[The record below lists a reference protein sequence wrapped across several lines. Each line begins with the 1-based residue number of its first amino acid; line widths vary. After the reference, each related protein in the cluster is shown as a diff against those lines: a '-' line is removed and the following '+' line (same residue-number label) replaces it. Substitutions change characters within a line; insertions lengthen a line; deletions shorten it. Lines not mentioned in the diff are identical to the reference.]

1 MIAEQTENGE
11 PSTTSQSKM
20 LINQL
25 QEITG
30 IQDQQVLYKALKAS
44 HGDVGHAVGL
54 LTSQSVE
61 VQDPGEPQE
70 SATPGLPKDE
80 LQAAIELSLQES
92 HKAQEEEREL
102 HRALEASTEE
112 NAARMKRK
120 RCEAQSETCSPADW
134 IRQDDWPVGIRNVG
148 NTCWFS
154 AVIQSLFHLPVFK
167 RLVLN
172 YHLSERILEKCKSH
186 ADKRNIAF
194 MQELR
199 CLFALMVGS
208 TRRFVDPSAA
218 VELLRDAFRTSEA
231 QQDVS
236 EFTHKLLDWLEDAFQ
251 LAANGTSAEDKQH
264 NPMVRLFYGTF
275 VTERKCDGKTLYN
288 IEQFGQY
295 PLQVNGFN
303 NLDECLEG
311 AMVEKEIEPL
321 HSDHSVTSG
330 RERWFKK
337 LPPVLTFE
345 LSRFEFNTQL
355 GRPEK
360 IHKKLEFPQII
371 YMDRYL
377 HKNLERTNE
386 RRGEVK
392 RHKEQLAALQQKL
405 ECYKNFGSGPV
416 KYPLADMLQFVLDF
430 PRSDARDS
438 SEPGEADLP
447 DGLACGVSNCQR
459 TPIYKPFTQCR
470 LPIDCPPHPAPHSIT
485 EEELHFVKTCLQRW
499 RMEVENDINELKA
512 TIEKVTQTLEGIY
525 SDNSLCQVPY
535 RLHAVLVHEGQASAG
550 HYWAYIYDH
559 ANQRWMKYNDVSI
572 TESTW
577 EELERDSFG
586 GMTNAS
592 AYCLMY
598 IDDRLPHLITEDTD
612 NETGQV
618 LHGMDSLPSILRR
631 YVQEDNRWF
640 QQELS
645 EWEEQ
650 YCQTATPQEE
660 SADPASSSL
669 ENVQQIPV
677 EPAPQTPK
685 EPEDPGEK
693 PEEEESAITPACESP
708 GRQGAEDA
716 SATAVTDTP
725 EPSRRL
731 NSDQEK
737 LHSQIPN
744 LDAELSDQPP
754 SDRVVQKEVAEV
766 TAVTPEGDDQS
777 KASREISNQGDVQGG
792 EEEEGEEQQE
802 EPVRQRQPENEVS
815 EVEIPNVG
823 RIMVR
828 ADADGYN
835 EEMMLTPAMQGVIL
849 AIAKARQ
856 IFDKEG
862 PEAGLIKA
870 FHEEYSRLFEL
881 SQEKTTPQDDAR
893 LQHALVYFFQNRA
906 PKRII
911 ERTLL
916 EQFTDRNLS
925 FDERAISIMRE
936 ARSKLRLI
944 KPEDMDMDEYL
955 EWHDDYRLFRTVFVH
970 LLTGLE
976 HYQHGKMQEALN
988 YLSHAYETNNTLI
1001 IKGEKRGM
1009 ERSLIAV
1016 YRRKCLMALNESA
1029 SRLFRS
1035 GEEGKVEEGVGIME
1049 ESVIPCLHLMSRDT
1063 AVSQEDRDAMESIR
1077 SHWCCC
1083 LGQDM
1088 DASLQVKLGELLPRV
1103 LDGSAETVVLKDPP
1117 KVHVNQAHDLCS
1129 RLAAV
1134 MESIHNAAIKAPRQ
1148 TGAMSSELNV
1158 PVGSPAPGVPGE
1170 PALDTGGMD
1179 YRDWVR
1185 RSYLEL
1191 VNSNH
1196 HSVQALSWRKLYL
1209 SRAKLKASSRTS
1221 ALLSGFAMVAMVEV
1235 ELKVDYN
1242 YPRELIIAFSVCT
1255 TVLVAVHLFALLI
1268 STCILPNVEA
1278 VSNIHNLNSVSESP
1292 HERMHHY
1299 IELAW
1304 GFSTALGI
1312 LLFLAEVVLL
1322 CWVKFL
1328 PVDSSG
1334 EETKTP
1340 ATPTPPTTTAAPRS
1354 DSGWHAALASTII
1367 MVPVAVIFVVFAVH
1381 FYRTLVRHKTERHH
1395 QEIEELHKIKVQLDG
1410 QERGLQN
1417 V

>member
-1 MIAEQTENGE
+1 MRTEQTENGE
-11 PSTTSQSKM
+11 NSTNSQSEM

-25 QEITG
+25 REITG
-30 IQDQQVLYKALKAS
+30 VQDPQILYTALNAS
-44 HGDVGHAVGL
+44 QGDIGHAVGL
-54 LTSQSVE
+54 LTTQPAE
-61 VQDPGEPQE
+61 VQGPGEPRDSGTSEEAWEGQK
-70 SATPGLPKDE
+70 GIRKDE
-80 LQAAIELSLQES
+80 LQTAIELSLQES
-92 HKAQEEEREL
+92 HKAQEEEREF
-102 HRALEASTEE
+102 HRALEASAEE

-120 RCEAQSETCSPADW
+120 RCEAQTEMCSPADW
-134 IRQDDWPVGIRNVG
+134 IRQDEWPVGIRNVG

-154 AVIQSLFHLPVFK
+154 AVIQSLFHLPVFR

-186 ADKRNIAF
+186 SDKRNIAF

-236 EFTHKLLDWLEDAFQ
+236 EFSHKLLDWLEDAFQ
-251 LAANGTSAEDKQH
+251 LAASGNNAEDKQQ
-264 NPMVRLFYGTF
+264 NPMVQLFYGTF
-275 VTERKCDGKTLYN
+275 VTERRHEGKTLCN
-288 IEQFGQY
+288 TEQFGQY

-311 AMVEKEIEPL
+311 AMVEKEIESL
-321 HSDHSVTSG
+321 HSDQGNTPG

-377 HKNLERTNE
+377 HKNIEQTQE

-392 RHKEQLAALQQKL
+392 KVKEQLAVLQQKF
-405 ECYKNFGSGPV
+405 ECYKNYGSGPT
-416 KYPLADMLQFVLDF
+416 KYPLADMLQFVLEFATTKPTSVSPAED
-430 PRSDARDS
+430 PRLAASSPTPAGHPLSELSKENSSPADTDS
-438 SEPGEADLP
+438 S
-447 DGLACGVSNCQR
+447 DGLAPSVSTCQR

-470 LPIDCPPHPAPHSIT
+470 HPIDCPPHPAPHSIT

-499 RMEVENDINELKA
+499 RTEVENDINELKA
-512 TIEKVTQTLEGIY
+512 SIDRLSQKLEGMY

-559 ANQRWMKYNDVSI
+559 TNQRWMKYNDISI
-572 TESTW
+572 TESSW

-612 NETGQV
+612 DETGQV

-631 YVQEDNRWF
+631 YVHEDNRWF

-650 YCQTATPQEE
+650 FCQTATPQGE
-660 SADPASSSL
+660 STASA
-669 ENVQQIPV
+669 EPPNPGPDNVQQTPV
-677 EPAPQTPK
+677 EPAPQSGLSAEEVDQAAAS
-685 EPEDPGEK
+685 EPQPDPEAEKDPEPDATEK
-693 PEEEESAITPACESP
+693 PEEELEQTQPPPAQSP
-708 GRQGAEDA
+708 GCQPDDSSGSEI
-716 SATAVTDTP
+716 TDTP
-725 EPSRRL
+725 ASSQAAAPA
-731 NSDQEK
+731 EK
-737 LHSQIPN
+737 
-744 LDAELSDQPP
+744 ELRSETPGPEADVGSTAP
-754 SDRVVQKEVAEV
+754 SDL
-766 TAVTPEGDDQS
+766 
-777 KASREISNQGDVQGG
+777 
-792 EEEEGEEQQE
+792 QE
-802 EPVRQRQPENEVS
+802 EKDGTEVVGLSSETEMEPDASTEAPQHEAEQEVEERQQQQDAPARQRQAENEVS

-856 IFDKEG
+856 TFDKEG

-870 FHEEYSRLFEL
+870 FHEEYSRLYEL
-881 SQEKTTPQDDAR
+881 SQEEATPQEDAR
-893 LQHALVYFFQNRA
+893 LQHALVYFFKNKA

-936 ARSKLRLI
+936 ARAKLCLI

-955 EWHDDYRLFRTVFVH
+955 QWHDDYRTFRTVFVY

-976 HYQHGKMQEALN
+976 HYQHGKMREALN
-988 YLSHAYETNNTLI
+988 YLAHAYETNGTLL
-1001 IKGEKRGM
+1001 KNGEKRGVDK
-1009 ERSLIAV
+1009 SLIAV
-1016 YRRKCLMALNESA
+1016 YRRKCLSALNESA
-1029 SRLFRS
+1029 SRLFCS
-1035 GEEGKVEEGVGIME
+1035 GEENKVEEAVAIMDE
-1049 ESVIPCLHLMSRDT
+1049 AVIPCLHLMSRDS
-1063 AVSQEDRDAMESIR
+1063 ALSQEDRDAMEGIR

-1088 DASLQVKLGELLPRV
+1088 NDSLQVKLGELLPRV

-1134 MESIHNAAIKAPRQ
+1134 MESIHN
-1148 TGAMSSELNV
+1148 
-1158 PVGSPAPGVPGE
+1158 
-1170 PALDTGGMD
+1170 
-1179 YRDWVR
+1179 
-1185 RSYLEL
+1185 
-1191 VNSNH
+1191 
-1196 HSVQALSWRKLYL
+1196 
-1209 SRAKLKASSRTS
+1209 TS
-1221 ALLSGFAMVAMVEV
+1221 IV
-1235 ELKVDYN
+1235 
-1242 YPRELIIAFSVCT
+1242 I
-1255 TVLVAVHLFALLI
+1255 
-1268 STCILPNVEA
+1268 
-1278 VSNIHNLNSVSESP
+1278 
-1292 HERMHHY
+1292 
-1299 IELAW
+1299 
-1304 GFSTALGI
+1304 
-1312 LLFLAEVVLL
+1312 
-1322 CWVKFL
+1322 VK
-1328 PVDSSG
+1328 
-1334 EETKTP
+1334 
-1340 ATPTPPTTTAAPRS
+1340 
-1354 DSGWHAALASTII
+1354 
-1367 MVPVAVIFVVFAVH
+1367 
-1381 FYRTLVRHKTERHH
+1381 
-1395 QEIEELHKIKVQLDG
+1395 
-1410 QERGLQN
+1410 
-1417 V
+1417 

>member
-1 MIAEQTENGE
+1 MRGEQTENGE
-11 PSTTSQSKM
+11 NSTNSSKILM
-20 LINQL
+20 NQL
-25 QEITG
+25 MEITG
-30 IQDQQVLYKALKAS
+30 IQDPQILCRALNAS
-44 HGDVGHAVGL
+44 QGDVGHAVGL
-54 LTSQSVE
+54 LTTQSAE

-70 SATPGLPKDE
+70 SGTSAEAWEGQKGLPKDE
-80 LQAAIELSLQES
+80 LQTAIELSLQES
-92 HKAQEEEREL
+92 HNAQEEEREFN
-102 HRALEASTEE
+102 RALEASAEE

-120 RCEAQSETCSPADW
+120 RCEAQSEMCSPADW

-154 AVIQSLFHLPVFK
+154 AVIQSLFHLPVFR

-186 ADKRNIAF
+186 SDKRNIAF

-236 EFTHKLLDWLEDAFQ
+236 EFSHKLLDWLEDAFQ
-251 LAANGTSAEDKQH
+251 LAAKDNVEDKQQ
-264 NPMVRLFYGTF
+264 NPMVQLFYGTF
-275 VTERKCDGKTLYN
+275 VTERRHEGKTLCN

-311 AMVEKEIEPL
+311 AMVEKEIESL

-360 IHKKLEFPQII
+360 IHKKLEFSQII

-377 HKNLERTNE
+377 HKNIEHTHE

-392 RHKEQLAALQQKL
+392 KLKEQLSALQQKL
-405 ECYKNFGSGPV
+405 ECYKNYGSGPT
-416 KYPLADMLQFVLDF
+416 KYPLADMLQFVLEFATTKPTSVSPAEDLR
-430 PRSDARDS
+430 PASPTPANHPLSEQVSKDNSEPEDPDS
-438 SEPGEADLP
+438 SE
-447 DGLACGVSNCQR
+447 GLVSSCQR

-470 LPIDCPPHPAPHSIT
+470 HPVDCPPHPAPHSIT

-499 RMEVENDINELKA
+499 RTEVENDINELKA
-512 TIEKVTQTLEGIY
+512 SIDRLTQMLEGMY
-525 SDNSLCQVPY
+525 SDNSLCQAPY

-559 ANQRWMKYNDVSI
+559 ANQRWMKYNDISI
-572 TESTW
+572 TESSW

-598 IDDRLPHLITEDTD
+598 IDDRLPQLISEATD
-612 NETGQV
+612 DETGQV
-618 LHGMDSLPSILRR
+618 LNGMDSLPSILRR
-631 YVQEDNRWF
+631 YVHEDNRWF

-650 YCQTATPQEE
+650 FCQTAAPQGE
-660 SADPASSSL
+660 STSSA
-669 ENVQQIPV
+669 EPPNPIPDNIHPTPV
-677 EPAPQTPK
+677 EPAPQSGPSTEELEQGASSESQPG
-685 EPEDPGEK
+685 PEAEKDPEHDPREK
-693 PEEEESAITPACESP
+693 PEEEPRKLTPPPQSP
-708 GRQGAEDA
+708 SCQPDDTSSE
-716 SATAVTDTP
+716 AVTDTP
-725 EPSRRL
+725 GPSQ
-731 NSDQEK
+731 SSASAEK
-737 LHSQIPN
+737 ELQSQTPGPA
-744 LDAELSDQPP
+744 AELSNPAP
-754 SDRVVQKEVAEV
+754 SDPYVEKDDTQVAGLGPQ
-766 TAVTPEGDDQS
+766 AEGES
-777 KASREISNQGDVQGG
+777 EASREAPEHEAKLED
-792 EEEEGEEQQE
+792 EQQQQE
-802 EPVRQRQPENEVS
+802 VPARPRQTENEVS

-856 IFDKEG
+856 TFDKEG

-870 FHEEYSRLFEL
+870 FHEEYSRLYEL
-881 SQEKTTPQDDAR
+881 SKEETTPQEDAR
-893 LQHALVYFFQNRA
+893 LQHALVYFFQNKA
-906 PKRII
+906 PNRII

-936 ARSKLRLI
+936 ARTKLRLI

-955 EWHDDYRLFRTVFVH
+955 QWHDDYRLFRTVFVY

-976 HYQHGKMQEALN
+976 HYQHGKMREALIF
-988 YLSHAYETNNTLI
+988 LAHAYETNLTLL
-1001 IKGEKRGM
+1001 KNGEKRGM
-1009 ERSLIAV
+1009 DKSLIAV
-1016 YRRKCLMALNESA
+1016 YRRKCLTGLNESA
-1029 SRLFRS
+1029 SQLFCS
-1035 GEEGKVEEGVGIME
+1035 GEETNVEEGIAIMDE
-1049 ESVIPCLHLMSRDT
+1049 AVIPCLHLMSRDS
-1063 AVSQEDRDAMESIR
+1063 ALSHEDRDAMESIR

-1088 DASLQVKLGELLPRV
+1088 DDSLQVKLGEFLPRV

-1134 MESIHNAAIKAPRQ
+1134 MESIH
-1148 TGAMSSELNV
+1148 S
-1158 PVGSPAPGVPGE
+1158 
-1170 PALDTGGMD
+1170 
-1179 YRDWVR
+1179 
-1185 RSYLEL
+1185 
-1191 VNSNH
+1191 
-1196 HSVQALSWRKLYL
+1196 
-1209 SRAKLKASSRTS
+1209 TS
-1221 ALLSGFAMVAMVEV
+1221 IV
-1235 ELKVDYN
+1235 
-1242 YPRELIIAFSVCT
+1242 I
-1255 TVLVAVHLFALLI
+1255 
-1268 STCILPNVEA
+1268 
-1278 VSNIHNLNSVSESP
+1278 
-1292 HERMHHY
+1292 
-1299 IELAW
+1299 
-1304 GFSTALGI
+1304 
-1312 LLFLAEVVLL
+1312 
-1322 CWVKFL
+1322 VK
-1328 PVDSSG
+1328 
-1334 EETKTP
+1334 
-1340 ATPTPPTTTAAPRS
+1340 
-1354 DSGWHAALASTII
+1354 
-1367 MVPVAVIFVVFAVH
+1367 
-1381 FYRTLVRHKTERHH
+1381 
-1395 QEIEELHKIKVQLDG
+1395 
-1410 QERGLQN
+1410 
-1417 V
+1417 

>member
-1 MIAEQTENGE
+1 MRGEQTENGE
-11 PSTTSQSKM
+11 NSTNSQSEM

-25 QEITG
+25 REITG
-30 IQDQQVLYKALKAS
+30 IQDPQILYKALNAS
-44 HGDVGHAVGL
+44 QGDVGHAVGL
-54 LTSQSVE
+54 LTTQPAE
-61 VQDPGEPQE
+61 VQDPGEPQPLE
-70 SATPGLPKDE
+70 TSAEAWEAQKDLPKDE
-80 LQAAIELSLQES
+80 LQTAIELSLQES
-92 HKAQEEEREL
+92 HNAQEEEREFN
-102 HRALEASTEE
+102 RALEASAEE

-120 RCEAQSETCSPADW
+120 RCEGQSEMCSPADW
-134 IRQDDWPVGIRNVG
+134 IRQDNWPVGIRNVG

-154 AVIQSLFHLPVFK
+154 AVIQSLFHLPVFR

-172 YHLSERILEKCKSH
+172 YHLSERVLEKCKSH

-236 EFTHKLLDWLEDAFQ
+236 EFSHKLLDWLEDAFQ
-251 LAANGTSAEDKQH
+251 LAAKGNNAEDKQH
-264 NPMVRLFYGTF
+264 NPMVQLFYGTF
-275 VTERKCDGKTLYN
+275 VTERKHEGKTLCN

-311 AMVEKEIEPL
+311 AMVEKEIESL

-377 HKNLERTNE
+377 HKNIEQTHE
-386 RRGEVK
+386 RRTEVK
-392 RHKEQLAALQQKL
+392 KLKEQLAALTQKL
-405 ECYKNFGSGPV
+405 ECYKNYGSGPT
-416 KYPLADMLQFVLDF
+416 KYPLADMLQFVLEFATTKPSSVSPAEDLR
-430 PRSDARDS
+430 PTSPLLS
-438 SEPGEADLP
+438 TNHPLSEPIFKDNSESGDTDSA
-447 DGLACGVSNCQR
+447 DGLVSGVSSCQR
-459 TPIYKPFTQCR
+459 TPIYKPFTQCKH
-470 LPIDCPPHPAPHSIT
+470 PIDCPPHPAPHSIT

-499 RMEVENDINELKA
+499 RTEVENDINELKA
-512 TIEKVTQTLEGIY
+512 SIDKLTQLLEGMY

-559 ANQRWMKYNDVSI
+559 ANKRWMKYNDISI
-572 TESTW
+572 TESSW

-598 IDDRLPHLITEDTD
+598 IDDRLPQLITDDTD
-612 NETGQV
+612 DETGQV
-618 LHGMDSLPSILRR
+618 LHGMDSLPPILRR
-631 YVQEDNRWF
+631 FVHEDNRWF

-650 YCQTATPQEE
+650 FCQTAAPQGE
-660 SADPASSSL
+660 STAPAEPTNPNT
-669 ENVQQIPV
+669 ENTEQTPV
-677 EPAPQTPK
+677 EPVPQSGPATEEVKEQGSTSEPQPQPEAEK
-685 EPEDPGEK
+685 EPEPESREK
-693 PEEEESAITPACESP
+693 PEESETTPPSLPPPQTP
-708 GRQGAEDA
+708 GCQTDDTR
-716 SATAVTDTP
+716 STAVTDTLGPSQSSSTAEKELQSQTPVLEAELNNQTPSETHEKKDDLQVSDCSPMAEGEPEASGEAP
-725 EPSRRL
+725 EPEEKQEEEQ
-731 NSDQEK
+731 DQ
-737 LHSQIPN
+737 Q
-744 LDAELSDQPP
+744 Q
-754 SDRVVQKEVAEV
+754 
-766 TAVTPEGDDQS
+766 
-777 KASREISNQGDVQGG
+777 G
-792 EEEEGEEQQE
+792 EEVQ
-802 EPVRQRQPENEVS
+802 PVRQRQPENEVS
-815 EVEIPNVG
+815 EVDIPNVG

-870 FHEEYSRLFEL
+870 FHEEYSRLYEL
-881 SQEKTTPQDDAR
+881 SQEETTPQEDVR
-893 LQHALVYFFQNRA
+893 LQHCLVYFFQNKA
-906 PKRII
+906 PKRVI

-936 ARSKLRLI
+936 ARAKLRLI

-955 EWHDDYRLFRTVFVH
+955 QWHDDYRLFRTVFVY

-976 HYQHGKMQEALN
+976 HYQNGKMREALT
-988 YLSHAYETNNTLI
+988 YLAHAYETNITLL
-1001 IKGEKRGM
+1001 KNGEKRGIDK
-1009 ERSLIAV
+1009 SLIAV
-1016 YRRKCLMALNESA
+1016 YRRKCLTVLNESA
-1029 SRLFRS
+1029 SKMFCS
-1035 GEEGKVEEGVGIME
+1035 GEETSVEEGISIMDE
-1049 ESVIPCLHLMSRDT
+1049 AVIPCLHLMSRDMSL
-1063 AVSQEDRDAMESIR
+1063 SQEDRDAMENIR

-1088 DASLQVKLGELLPRV
+1088 DASLQIKLGEFLPRV

-1134 MESIHNAAIKAPRQ
+1134 MESIHN
-1148 TGAMSSELNV
+1148 T
-1158 PVGSPAPGVPGE
+1158 
-1170 PALDTGGMD
+1170 
-1179 YRDWVR
+1179 
-1185 RSYLEL
+1185 
-1191 VNSNH
+1191 
-1196 HSVQALSWRKLYL
+1196 SV
-1209 SRAKLKASSRTS
+1209 
-1221 ALLSGFAMVAMVEV
+1221 V
-1235 ELKVDYN
+1235 
-1242 YPRELIIAFSVCT
+1242 I
-1255 TVLVAVHLFALLI
+1255 
-1268 STCILPNVEA
+1268 
-1278 VSNIHNLNSVSESP
+1278 
-1292 HERMHHY
+1292 
-1299 IELAW
+1299 
-1304 GFSTALGI
+1304 
-1312 LLFLAEVVLL
+1312 
-1322 CWVKFL
+1322 VK
-1328 PVDSSG
+1328 
-1334 EETKTP
+1334 
-1340 ATPTPPTTTAAPRS
+1340 
-1354 DSGWHAALASTII
+1354 
-1367 MVPVAVIFVVFAVH
+1367 
-1381 FYRTLVRHKTERHH
+1381 
-1395 QEIEELHKIKVQLDG
+1395 
-1410 QERGLQN
+1410 
-1417 V
+1417 

>member
-1 MIAEQTENGE
+1 MRGEQAENGE
-11 PSTTSQSKM
+11 NSTNSQSEM

-25 QEITG
+25 REITG
-30 IQDQQVLYKALKAS
+30 IQDPQVLYRAMNVRNHPQRRAMRQRMVSPSCVLGGYLATIRPVTIITNNKVLTAEIHKRYS
-44 HGDVGHAVGL
+44 INKYFPCTGL
-54 LTSQSVE
+54 SPELDGEQ
-61 VQDPGEPQE
+61 GEP
-70 SATPGLPKDE
+70 PL
-80 LQAAIELSLQES
+80 ELSPAGGPQCPGGG
-92 HKAQEEEREL
+92 EENIN
-102 HRALEASTEE
+102 RALEASAEE

-120 RCEAQSETCSPADW
+120 RCEAQSEMCSPADW

-154 AVIQSLFHLPVFK
+154 AVIQSLFHLPVFR

-172 YHLSERILEKCKSH
+172 YHLSERLLEKCKSH
-186 ADKRNIAF
+186 SDKRNIAF

-236 EFTHKLLDWLEDAFQ
+236 EFSHKLLDWLEDAFQ
-251 LAANGTSAEDKQH
+251 LAANGSNAEDKQQ
-264 NPMVRLFYGTF
+264 NPMVQLFYGTF
-275 VTERKCDGKTLYN
+275 VTERRHEGKTLCN

-311 AMVEKEIEPL
+311 AMVEKEIESL

-360 IHKKLEFPQII
+360 IHKKLEFPQIV

-377 HKNLERTNE
+377 HKNIEQTHE

-392 RHKEQLAALQQKL
+392 KLKEQLAALQQKL
-405 ECYKNFGSGPV
+405 ECYKNYGSGPT
-416 KYPLADMLQFVLDF
+416 KYPLADMLQFVLEFATTKPTSVSPAEDLR
-430 PRSDARDS
+430 PTSPSPTPASHPLSDPTSKDNSETGDTDS
-438 SEPGEADLP
+438 PE
-447 DGLACGVSNCQR
+447 GLVAGVSSCQR

-499 RMEVENDINELKA
+499 RTEVENDINELKA
-512 TIEKVTQTLEGIY
+512 SIDRLSQTLEGMY
-525 SDNSLCQVPY
+525 SDNTLCQVPY

-572 TESTW
+572 TESSW

-598 IDDRLPHLITEDTD
+598 IDDRLPTLITDDTD
-612 NETGQV
+612 DETGQV

-631 YVQEDNRWF
+631 YVHEDNRWF

-650 YCQTATPQEE
+650 FCQAATPQGE
-660 SADPASSSL
+660 STASAEPPNPSPDDAHQT
-669 ENVQQIPV
+669 EV
-677 EPAPQTPK
+677 EPAPQSGPSTEELDQGASSEPQPDTEAEKDPEPDPREDSELTP
-685 EPEDPGEK
+685 PPQ
-693 PEEEESAITPACESP
+693 SP
-708 GRQGAEDA
+708 GCQPDEGS
-716 SATAVTDTP
+716 SAAVTDTLVP
-725 EPSRRL
+725 SQSSTSAEKDQIQAPEAELGDQEPSDVRAKEDDDAQVAGL
-731 NSDQEK
+731 GPQAEGEPEASGEAPEHEAKQEDEE
-737 LHSQIPN
+737 QR
-744 LDAELSDQPP
+744 
-754 SDRVVQKEVAEV
+754 RVVPA
-766 TAVTPEGDDQS
+766 
-777 KASREISNQGDVQGG
+777 
-792 EEEEGEEQQE
+792 
-802 EPVRQRQPENEVS
+802 RQRQTENEVS

-856 IFDKEG
+856 VFDKEG

-870 FHEEYSRLFEL
+870 FHEEYSRLYEL
-881 SQEKTTPQDDAR
+881 SKEETTLQEDAR
-893 LQHALVYFFQNRA
+893 LQHSLVYFFQNKA
-906 PKRII
+906 PNRII

-955 EWHDDYRLFRTVFVH
+955 QWHDDYRPVTDRVVYMLTDQHHPAENGRNVAWTV
-970 LLTGLE
+970 
-976 HYQHGKMQEALN
+976 
-988 YLSHAYETNNTLI
+988 
-1001 IKGEKRGM
+1001 
-1009 ERSLIAV
+1009 LIAV
-1016 YRRKCLMALNESA
+1016 TAECLTALNESA
-1029 SRLFRS
+1029 SRLFCS
-1035 GEEGKVEEGVGIME
+1035 GEETNVEEGVAIMDE
-1049 ESVIPCLHLMSRDT
+1049 AVIPCLHLMSRDS
-1063 AVSQEDRDAMESIR
+1063 ALSQEDRVAMESIR

-1088 DASLQVKLGELLPRV
+1088 DDSLQVKLGEFLPRV

-1134 MESIHNAAIKAPRQ
+1134 MESIHNTSI
-1148 TGAMSSELNV
+1148 V
-1158 PVGSPAPGVPGE
+1158 
-1170 PALDTGGMD
+1170 
-1179 YRDWVR
+1179 
-1185 RSYLEL
+1185 
-1191 VNSNH
+1191 
-1196 HSVQALSWRKLYL
+1196 SVK
-1209 SRAKLKASSRTS
+1209 
-1221 ALLSGFAMVAMVEV
+1221 
-1235 ELKVDYN
+1235 
-1242 YPRELIIAFSVCT
+1242 
-1255 TVLVAVHLFALLI
+1255 
-1268 STCILPNVEA
+1268 
-1278 VSNIHNLNSVSESP
+1278 
-1292 HERMHHY
+1292 
-1299 IELAW
+1299 
-1304 GFSTALGI
+1304 
-1312 LLFLAEVVLL
+1312 
-1322 CWVKFL
+1322 
-1328 PVDSSG
+1328 
-1334 EETKTP
+1334 
-1340 ATPTPPTTTAAPRS
+1340 
-1354 DSGWHAALASTII
+1354 
-1367 MVPVAVIFVVFAVH
+1367 
-1381 FYRTLVRHKTERHH
+1381 
-1395 QEIEELHKIKVQLDG
+1395 
-1410 QERGLQN
+1410 
-1417 V
+1417 

>member
-1 MIAEQTENGE
+1 
-11 PSTTSQSKM
+11 M

-54 LTSQSVE
+54 LTTPTVG

-120 RCEAQSETCSPADW
+120 RCEAQSEMCSPADW

-186 ADKRNIAF
+186 AD
-194 MQELR
+194 
-199 CLFALMVGS
+199 
-208 TRRFVDPSAA
+208 
-218 VELLRDAFRTSEA
+218 
-231 QQDVS
+231 VS

-264 NPMVRLFYGTF
+264 NPMVQLFYGTF
-275 VTERKCDGKTLYN
+275 VTERKCKTLCN

-321 HSDHSVTSG
+321 HSDHSVTPG

-392 RHKEQLAALQQKL
+392 RQKEQLAALQQKL

-416 KYPLADMLQFVLDF
+416 KYPLADMLQFVLEFATTKPTSVSPATEEMRLSTASPTPPASF
-430 PRSDARDS
+430 PHS
-438 SEPGEADLP
+438 EADYLSSAALFSDTEETD

-470 LPIDCPPHPAPHSIT
+470 PPIDCPPHPAPHSIT

-499 RMEVENDINELKA
+499 RTEVENEINELKA

-598 IDDRLPHLITEDTD
+598 IDDKLPHLITEDTD

-660 SADPASSSL
+660 SAVPVDPASSSL
-669 ENVQQIPV
+669 EKVQQMSV
-677 EPAPQTPK
+677 EPQFGAPA
-685 EPEDPGEK
+685 EK
-693 PEEEESAITPACESP
+693 
-708 GRQGAEDA
+708 
-716 SATAVTDTP
+716 
-725 EPSRRL
+725 L
-731 NSDQEK
+731 DQE
-737 LHSQIPN
+737 
-744 LDAELSDQPP
+744 A
-754 SDRVVQKEVAEV
+754 
-766 TAVTPEGDDQS
+766 
-777 KASREISNQGDVQGG
+777 
-792 EEEEGEEQQE
+792 
-802 EPVRQRQPENEVS
+802 
-815 EVEIPNVG
+815 
-823 RIMVR
+823 
-828 ADADGYN
+828 
-835 EEMMLTPAMQGVIL
+835 GVIL

-870 FHEEYSRLFEL
+870 FHEEYSRLHEL
-881 SQEKTTPQDDAR
+881 SQEKTTPQDDPR
-893 LQHALVYFFQNRA
+893 LQHALVYFFQNKA

-988 YLSHAYETNNTLI
+988 YLSHAYETNNALI

-1009 ERSLIAV
+1009 DKSLIAV
-1016 YRRKCLMALNESA
+1016 YRRKCLMALNEGA

-1035 GEEGKVEEGVGIME
+1035 GEEGKVKEGVSIME

-1063 AVSQEDRDAMESIR
+1063 TVSQEDRDAMESVR

-1088 DASLQVKLGELLPRV
+1088 DDSLQVKLGELLPRV

-1134 MESIHNAAIKAPRQ
+1134 MESIHNATI
-1148 TGAMSSELNV
+1148 V
-1158 PVGSPAPGVPGE
+1158 
-1170 PALDTGGMD
+1170 
-1179 YRDWVR
+1179 
-1185 RSYLEL
+1185 
-1191 VNSNH
+1191 
-1196 HSVQALSWRKLYL
+1196 
-1209 SRAKLKASSRTS
+1209 
-1221 ALLSGFAMVAMVEV
+1221 
-1235 ELKVDYN
+1235 
-1242 YPRELIIAFSVCT
+1242 
-1255 TVLVAVHLFALLI
+1255 TV
-1268 STCILPNVEA
+1268 T
-1278 VSNIHNLNSVSESP
+1278 
-1292 HERMHHY
+1292 
-1299 IELAW
+1299 
-1304 GFSTALGI
+1304 
-1312 LLFLAEVVLL
+1312 
-1322 CWVKFL
+1322 
-1328 PVDSSG
+1328 
-1334 EETKTP
+1334 
-1340 ATPTPPTTTAAPRS
+1340 
-1354 DSGWHAALASTII
+1354 
-1367 MVPVAVIFVVFAVH
+1367 
-1381 FYRTLVRHKTERHH
+1381 
-1395 QEIEELHKIKVQLDG
+1395 
-1410 QERGLQN
+1410 
-1417 V
+1417 

>member
-1 MIAEQTENGE
+1 MRGEQTENGE
-11 PSTTSQSKM
+11 NSTNSQSEV

-25 QEITG
+25 REITG
-30 IQDQQVLYKALKAS
+30 IQDPQILYRALNAS
-44 HGDVGHAVGL
+44 QGDIGHAVGL
-54 LTSQSVE
+54 LTTQSAD

-70 SATPGLPKDE
+70 LGTSAEAWEGQKGLPKDE
-80 LQAAIELSLQES
+80 LQTAIELSLQES
-92 HKAQEEEREL
+92 HNAQEEEREF
-102 HRALEASTEE
+102 HRALEVSAEE

-120 RCEAQSETCSPADW
+120 RCEAQSEMCSPADW

-154 AVIQSLFHLPVFK
+154 AVIQSLFHLPVFR

-186 ADKRNIAF
+186 SDKRNIAF

-199 CLFALMVGS
+199 CLFALMLGT

-218 VELLRDAFRTSEA
+218 VELLRDAFRTTEA

-236 EFTHKLLDWLEDAFQ
+236 EFSHKLLDWLEDAFQ
-251 LAANGTSAEDKQH
+251 LAANDNVEDKQQ
-264 NPMVRLFYGTF
+264 NPMVQLFYGTF
-275 VTERKCDGKTLYN
+275 VTERRHEGKTLCN

-311 AMVEKEIEPL
+311 AMVEKDIESL
-321 HSDHSVTSG
+321 HPDHSVTSA

-377 HKNLERTNE
+377 HKNIDQTHQ

-392 RHKEQLAALQQKL
+392 KLKEQLAALQQKL
-405 ECYKNFGSGPV
+405 ECYKNYGSGPT
-416 KYPLADMLQFVLDF
+416 KYPLADMLQFVLEFATTKPSSVSPAEDLR
-430 PRSDARDS
+430 PASPTLASHLLGELTSKDNSEPGDTDS
-438 SEPGEADLP
+438 SESLGAS
-447 DGLACGVSNCQR
+447 VSSCQR

-470 LPIDCPPHPAPHSIT
+470 LPVDCPPHPAPHSIT
-485 EEELHFVKTCLQRW
+485 EEELHFVKNCLQRW
-499 RMEVENDINELKA
+499 RTEVENDINELKA
-512 TIEKVTQTLEGIY
+512 SIERLSQTLEAMY
-525 SDNSLCQVPY
+525 SDNSLCQAPY

-559 ANQRWMKYNDVSI
+559 ANKRWMKYNDVSI
-572 TESTW
+572 TESSW

-598 IDDRLPHLITEDTD
+598 IDDRLPNLITEDTD
-612 NETGQV
+612 DETGQV
-618 LHGMDSLPSILRR
+618 LHGMDSLPSVLRH
-631 YVQEDNRWF
+631 YVHEDNRWF

-650 YCQTATPQEE
+650 FCQTAAPQGE
-660 SADPASSSL
+660 SIASAEPPNPSPDNIL
-669 ENVQQIPV
+669 QTVV
-677 EPAPQTPK
+677 EPAPQSGPTTEEVDQGASS
-685 EPEDPGEK
+685 EPQPDPEAEK
-693 PEEEESAITPACESP
+693 DPEPDPRENTEEESELTPPPPQSP
-708 GRQGAEDA
+708 GCQPDVMSSE
-716 SATAVTDTP
+716 AVTDTLAPSQSSTSP
-725 EPSRRL
+725 EKELQSQNPSP
-731 NSDQEK
+731 E
-737 LHSQIPN
+737 
-744 LDAELSDQPP
+744 AELSNQADADLHVEKDDSQAAGLSPP
-754 SDRVVQKEVAEV
+754 A
-766 TAVTPEGDDQS
+766 
-777 KASREISNQGDVQGG
+777 
-792 EEEEGEEQQE
+792 EGEPEAPREAPEHEAKQEDEEPQQE
-802 EPVRQRQPENEVS
+802 VPVRQRQTENEVS

-856 IFDKEG
+856 VFDKEG

-881 SQEKTTPQDDAR
+881 SQEKTTPQEDPR
-893 LQHALVYFFQNRA
+893 LQHALVYFFQNKA
-906 PKRII
+906 PNRIV

-936 ARSKLRLI
+936 ARTKLRLI

-955 EWHDDYRLFRTVFVH
+955 QWHDDYKLFRTVFVY

-976 HYQHGKMQEALN
+976 HYQHGKMREALIF
-988 YLSHAYETNNTLI
+988 LAHAYETNATLL
-1001 IKGEKRGM
+1001 KNGEKRGM
-1009 ERSLIAV
+1009 DTSLIAT
-1016 YRRKCLMALNESA
+1016 YRRKCLTALNESA
-1029 SRLFRS
+1029 SQLFCS
-1035 GEEGKVEEGVGIME
+1035 GEETNVEEGIALMDE
-1049 ESVIPCLHLMSRDT
+1049 AVIPCLHLMSRDSALT
-1063 AVSQEDRDAMESIR
+1063 QEDRDAMESIR

-1088 DASLQVKLGELLPRV
+1088 DDSLQVKLGEFLPRV

-1134 MESIHNAAIKAPRQ
+1134 MESIHSTSI
-1148 TGAMSSELNV
+1148 V
-1158 PVGSPAPGVPGE
+1158 
-1170 PALDTGGMD
+1170 
-1179 YRDWVR
+1179 
-1185 RSYLEL
+1185 
-1191 VNSNH
+1191 
-1196 HSVQALSWRKLYL
+1196 SVK
-1209 SRAKLKASSRTS
+1209 
-1221 ALLSGFAMVAMVEV
+1221 
-1235 ELKVDYN
+1235 
-1242 YPRELIIAFSVCT
+1242 
-1255 TVLVAVHLFALLI
+1255 
-1268 STCILPNVEA
+1268 
-1278 VSNIHNLNSVSESP
+1278 
-1292 HERMHHY
+1292 
-1299 IELAW
+1299 
-1304 GFSTALGI
+1304 
-1312 LLFLAEVVLL
+1312 
-1322 CWVKFL
+1322 
-1328 PVDSSG
+1328 
-1334 EETKTP
+1334 
-1340 ATPTPPTTTAAPRS
+1340 
-1354 DSGWHAALASTII
+1354 
-1367 MVPVAVIFVVFAVH
+1367 
-1381 FYRTLVRHKTERHH
+1381 
-1395 QEIEELHKIKVQLDG
+1395 
-1410 QERGLQN
+1410 
-1417 V
+1417 